1 MRSGR
6 AFVMNPKTEMSGHA
20 VGKQRVF
27 CPIWLLGL
35 SSDIEQGFGSG
46 QIRASGMNI
55 LVLLQILQ

>member
-1 MRSGR
+1 
-6 AFVMNPKTEMSGHA
+6 MNPKTEMSGHA

-35 SSDIEQGFGSG
+35 SSDIIEQGFGSG